1 MDDRILGES
10 QKGNEENVE
19 MSLRP
24 ELLNQY
30 IGQYSLK
37 ENLSIFIE
45 AARMREEALDHVILH
60 GPPGLGKTT
69 LSSIV
74 ANELGVNI
82 RTTSG
87 PAVERSGDLAA
98 ILSSLDAGDVLF
110 IDEIHRL
117 PRAVEEVL
125 YSAMEDFFL
134 DVVIGKGE
142 EARNIRIDLP
152 PFTLVGA
159 TTRFGS
165 LSAPLRDRFGVQ
177 LRLEYYDFKSLVTIV
192 NRTAEIFEV
201 SIDPDSAQELAR
213 RSRGTPRIANRL
225 LRRVRDFS
233 IVKGESSIKL
243 ETTNHALKVLE
254 VDELGLDPTD
264 HRIMKTIIETYKGGP
279 VGLETV
285 AVSIGEEVIT
295 LLDVY
300 EPYLIQQGF
309 LERTPRGRRATGKS
323 FDYFT
328 GEGNGTIDI
337 FRNEE

>member
-1 MDDRILGES
+1 MDDRILDDS
-10 QKGNEENVE
+10 QMNDEENVE

-30 IGQYSLK
+30 IGQDALK
-37 ENLSIFIE
+37 DNLKVFIE
-45 AARMREEALDHVILH
+45 AARIRGEALDHVILH

-69 LSSIV
+69 LSNII
-74 ANELGVNI
+74 AAELGVNI

-87 PAVERSGDLAA
+87 PAIERAGDLAA

-177 LRLEYYDFKSLVTIV
+177 LRLEYYDVAVLFRIV
-192 NRTAEIFEV
+192 GGTSEIFKWEM
-201 SIDPDSAQELAR
+201 DPAMPLSLRNGA
-213 RSRGTPRIANRL
+213 RGTRRLAN
-225 LRRVRDFS
+225 S
-233 IVKGESSIKL
+233 
-243 ETTNHALKVLE
+243 H
-254 VDELGLDPTD
+254 
-264 HRIMKTIIETYKGGP
+264 
-279 VGLETV
+279 
-285 AVSIGEEVIT
+285 
-295 LLDVY
+295 
-300 EPYLIQQGF
+300 
-309 LERTPRGRRATGKS
+309 
-323 FDYFT
+323 
-328 GEGNGTIDI
+328 
-337 FRNEE
+337 

>member
-1 MDDRILGES
+1 MDKTQMND
-10 QKGNEENVE
+10 EENAE

-24 ELLNQY
+24 DLLNQY
-30 IGQYSLK
+30 IGQSTLK
-37 ENLSIFIE
+37 DNLNIFIE
-45 AARMREEALDHVILH
+45 AARIREEALDHVILH

-69 LSSIV
+69 LSNII

-87 PAVERSGDLAA
+87 PAIERAGDLAA
-98 ILSSLDAGDVLF
+98 ILSSLDTGDVLF

-117 PRAVEEVL
+117 PRAVEEIL

-142 EARNIRIDLP
+142 EARSIRIDLP

-177 LRLEYYDFKSLVTIV
+177 LRLEYYDVDSLVTIV
-192 NRTAEIFEV
+192 NRTADIFEV
-201 SIDPDSAQELAR
+201 EIDQDSALELAK

-233 IVKGESSIKL
+233 IVKKEASITL
-243 ETTNHALKVLE
+243 GTTNHALEVLE
-254 VDELGLDPTD
+254 VDGLGLDPVD
-264 HRIMKTIIETYKGGP
+264 HRIMNTIIETYGGGP

-285 AVSIGEEVIT
+285 AVSIGEEVVT

-300 EPYLIQQGF
+300 EPYLIQKGF
-309 LERTPRGRRATGKS
+309 LERTPRGRKATAKS
-323 FDYFT
+323 FDYFSNRD
-328 GEGNGTIDI
+328 EVDI

>member
-1 MDDRILGES
+1 MDDNILDKNLKPDEN
-10 QKGNEENVE
+10 QIEE
-19 MSLRP
+19 SLRP
-24 ELLNQY
+24 EYLNQY
-30 IGQYSLK
+30 IGQHTLK
-37 ENLSIFIE
+37 DNLNVFIE
-45 AARMREEALDHVILH
+45 AAKIRGEALDHVIFH

-69 LSSIV
+69 LSNII

-87 PAVERSGDLAA
+87 PAIERAGDLAA
-98 ILSSLDAGDVLF
+98 VLSSLNTGDVLF

-117 PRAVEEVL
+117 PRSVEEIL
-125 YSAMEDFFL
+125 YSAMEDFFI
-134 DVVIGKGE
+134 DVIIGKGD
-142 EARNIRIDLP
+142 EARSIRIDLP

-177 LRLEYYDFKSLVTIV
+177 LRLEYYDLESLITIV
-192 NRTAEIFEV
+192 NRTADIFEV
-201 SIDPDSAQELAR
+201 VIDKESAVELAR

-233 IVKGESSIKL
+233 IVKKEESISL

-254 VDELGLDPTD
+254 VDALGLDPVD
-264 HRIMKTIIETYKGGP
+264 HKIMRTIIDVYSGGP

-309 LERTPRGRRATGKS
+309 LERTQRGRKATAKS
-323 FDYFT
+323 YDYF
-328 GEGNGTIDI
+328 GHKDNNAL
-337 FRNEE
+337 F

>member
-1 MDDRILGES
+1 MDES
-10 QKGNEENVE
+10 QMNDEENAE

-24 ELLNQY
+24 ELLKQY
-30 IGQYSLK
+30 IGQSTLK
-37 ENLSIFIE
+37 DNLTIFIE
-45 AARMREEALDHVILH
+45 AARIREEALDHVILH

-69 LSSIV
+69 LSNII

-87 PAVERSGDLAA
+87 PAIERAGDLAA
-98 ILSSLDAGDVLF
+98 ILSSLDTGDVLF

-142 EARNIRIDLP
+142 EARSIRIDLP

-177 LRLEYYDFKSLVTIV
+177 LRLEYYGVDSLVTIV
-192 NRTAEIFEV
+192 NRTADIFEV
-201 SIDPDSAQELAR
+201 EIDPDSSLELAK

-233 IVKGESSIKL
+233 IVKKEESITL
-243 ETTNHALKVLE
+243 GTTSHALKVLE
-254 VDELGLDPTD
+254 VDELGLDPVD
-264 HRIMKTIIETYKGGP
+264 HRIMNTIIETYGGGP

-285 AVSIGEEVIT
+285 AVSIGEEVVT

-300 EPYLIQQGF
+300 EPYLIQRGF
-309 LERTPRGRRATGKS
+309 LERTPRGRKATAKS
-323 FDYFT
+323 WEYFT
-328 GEGNGTIDI
+328 PHKEIDI

>member
-1 MDDRILGES
+1 MDDNILDKNLKPDEN
-10 QKGNEENVE
+10 QIEE
-19 MSLRP
+19 SLRP
-24 ELLNQY
+24 EYLNQY
-30 IGQYSLK
+30 IGQHTLK
-37 ENLSIFIE
+37 DNLNVFIE
-45 AARMREEALDHVILH
+45 AAKIRGEALDHVIFH

-69 LSSIV
+69 LSNII

-87 PAVERSGDLAA
+87 PAIERAGDLAA
-98 ILSSLDAGDVLF
+98 VLSSLNTGDVLF

-117 PRAVEEVL
+117 PRSVEEIL
-125 YSAMEDFFL
+125 YSAMEDFFI
-134 DVVIGKGE
+134 DVIIGKGD
-142 EARNIRIDLP
+142 EARSIRIDLP

-177 LRLEYYDFKSLVTIV
+177 LRLEYYDLESLITIV
-192 NRTAEIFEV
+192 NRTADIFDV
-201 SIDPDSAQELAR
+201 VIDKESAIELAR

-233 IVKGESSIKL
+233 IVKKEKSISL

-254 VDELGLDPTD
+254 VDALGLDQVD
-264 HRIMKTIIETYKGGP
+264 HKIMRTIIDVYSGGP

-309 LERTPRGRRATGKS
+309 LERTQRGRKATAKS
-323 FDYFT
+323 YDYF
-328 GEGNGTIDI
+328 GHKDNNAL
-337 FRNEE
+337 F

>member
-1 MDDRILGES
+1 MDDRILDDS
-10 QKGNEENVE
+10 QMNDEENVE

-30 IGQYSLK
+30 IGQDALK
-37 ENLSIFIE
+37 DNLKVFIE
-45 AARMREEALDHVILH
+45 AARIRGEALDHVILH

-69 LSSIV
+69 LSNII
-74 ANELGVNI
+74 AAELGVNI

-87 PAVERSGDLAA
+87 PAIERAGDLAA

-177 LRLEYYDFKSLVTIV
+177 LRLEYYDVDSLITIV

-201 SIDPDSAQELAR
+201 AIDPDSALELAK

-233 IVKGESSIKL
+233 IVKQEASITL
-243 ETTNHALKVLE
+243 GTTHHALKVLE
-254 VDELGLDPTD
+254 VDGLGLDPVD
-264 HRIMKTIIETYKGGP
+264 HRIMTTIIETYGGGP

-285 AVSIGEEVIT
+285 AVSIGEEVVT

-309 LERTPRGRRATGKS
+309 LERTPRGRKATAKS
-323 FDYFT
+323 LDYFKSHRQ
-328 GEGNGTIDI
+328 IDI